1 MSFPVK
7 RLATFL
13 AFLLVLFAMVP
24 FVLADQ
30 DILDDEIPEIEPLT
44 LYDQAKLRSNQHTQ
58 IDDLREI
65 ESFLTIPDN
74 FELIT
79 SSDQYRLYAELENF
93 AIRVEHIDSGF
104 IYGSSQRNK
113 FSSTPNMNTTF
124 TGYMNSLVV
133 LEYFTYNALTGNYVV
148 STEGFFT
155 SSETT
160 VNYSLESNGFTA
172 NYYYGASQIR
182 FTVRVWLEETSLH
195 VSIDNDSIQEVG
207 SGWLHRLMIY
217 PYFGAVLNDSIPG
230 YMIVPEGS
238 GALVRYRP
246 LNTITEA
253 YSFNYYG
260 SDSSIF
266 NELKDDPALSL
277 PLFGMIHGI
286 NQHGFLGIIE
296 SGASNAVLMVN
307 PSRQNLRYHYTS
319 PIFVF
324 RHLYNSPISQADAQ
338 GGQGRVVIQEE
349 MYSTDIH
356 VQYHFLEEEQA
367 NYVGMAR
374 TYQAYLLENHHIT
387 PHLDQQDDV
396 SMLIELIG
404 SERKEGFIFD
414 QMVRMTTIEQAE
426 SIIDAIHEDIPFL
439 QVVYKGIFQGG
450 MSQADLFGRRIEPSL
465 GTKTQLQQLLDKYDS
480 TDVNIALYHDVMK
493 RYATQSLNQYREAA
507 QRVTKRI
514 LSIPEFTM
522 QSTFIRPTRIQEVF
536 EVLSRQLLQDG
547 FDSLVL
553 GTIGSRLYSEYS
565 SDMVD
570 RYEAVSIYRAM
581 LEDSDLTIGLIR
593 PNAYLWSSLAYYIA
607 SPISNKQYAIYTDT
621 IPFLQL
627 VLSGIMNQYAP
638 FMNFAS
644 NTEETLLRM
653 MDYNVYPAYVLSHT
667 SAYALN
673 KTELQ
678 SIYTSSYETW
688 KERIGQDYLLV
699 QSVLQPVVGVRVRSR
714 EVLDYGFVKTTY
726 ENNVV
731 IYVNY
736 TNNTKLDSTSGL
748 TLPMRSARVVR
759 P

>member
-7 RLATFL
+7 RLVTFL
-13 AFLLVLFAMVP
+13 TFLLVVLMILP
-24 FVLADQ
+24 MVLAEGPL
-30 DILDDEIPEIEPLT
+30 LDDELPEIEPLT

-58 IDDLREI
+58 TDDLREI

-74 FELIT
+74 FVLVAT
-79 SSDQYRLYAELENF
+79 NDRYRLFTELENF
-93 AIRVEHIDSGF
+93 AIRVQHVESGF

-113 FSSTPNMNTTF
+113 FSSTPNMNATF

-155 SSETT
+155 SNQTT
-160 VNYSLESNGFTA
+160 VEYTLEPNGFTA
-172 NYYYGASQIR
+172 TYYYGASQIR
-182 FTVRVWLEETSLH
+182 FTAHVWLEDASLH
-195 VSIDNDSIQEVG
+195 VKIDNDSIAELG
-207 SGWLHRLMIY
+207 SAWLHRLMIY

-246 LNTITEA
+246 LNTVTEA

-277 PLFGMIHGI
+277 PIFGMIHGI

-324 RHLYNSPISQADAQ
+324 RHLYNSPISQASAQ
-338 GGQGRVVIQEE
+338 QGQGRPVIQEE
-349 MYSTDIH
+349 KYSTNIH
-356 VQYHFLEEEQA
+356 VQYHFLEAERA

-374 TYQAYLLENHHIT
+374 TYQDYLFESNQVAPRLQN
-387 PHLDQQDDV
+387 QDDI
-396 SMLIELIG
+396 SILIELIG
-404 SERKEGFIFD
+404 GERREGFLFD
-414 QMVRMTTIEQAE
+414 RMVKMTTIAQAE
-426 SIIDAIHEDIPFL
+426 SIIDTIHEEIPFL

-450 MSQADLFGRRIEPSL
+450 MSQADVSGRRIEPSL
-465 GTKTQLQQLLDKYDS
+465 GTKTELKQWMEKYPSSQVD
-480 TDVNIALYHDVMK
+480 IALYHDVMK
-493 RYATQSLNQYREAA
+493 RYATQSMNQYREAA

-514 LSIPEFTM
+514 LSMDEFTM
-522 QSTFIRPTRIQEVF
+522 QSTFIRPTRIVEVF
-536 EVLSRQLLQDG
+536 QQLSHQLIRDG
-547 FDSLVL
+547 FPSLAL
-553 GTIGSRLYSEYS
+553 GTIGTRLYSEYS
-565 SDMVD
+565 NEMID
-570 RYEAVSIYRAM
+570 RFEAVSLYRTM
-581 LEDSDLTIGLIR
+581 LAEADLTIGLIR
-593 PNAYLWSSLAYYIA
+593 PNAYLWSNLAYYIA
-607 SPISNKQYAIYTDT
+607 SPISTKQYAIYTDT
-621 IPFLQL
+621 VPFLQL
-627 VLSGIMNQYAP
+627 VLSGVMNQYAP

-653 MDYNVYPAYVLSHT
+653 IDYNVYPAYVITHT

-678 SIYTSSYETW
+678 SIYTSSFTTW
-688 KERIGQDYLLV
+688 KDRIFEDFRFV
-699 QSVLQPVVGVRVRSR
+699 QSLLEPVVGTAIRSR

-726 ENNVV
+726 ENHVV

-736 TNNTKLDSTSGL
+736 TNNQKIDLSTGVV
-748 TLPMRSARVVR
+748 LPMRSAKVVR